1 MRRLRVDG
9 RRKIVEGMAWR
20 RSHSHMPAVP
30 VVKASDVRQRGLPWP
45 VNARR
50 ASIRPA
56 GERARDSQAP
66 GWLELDRCHLD
77 RPAAFARAVCVPLAL
92 PRIIMAASVHVSRT
106 ERGRL
111 FLFLMR
117 GRPVF
122 LVTRL

>member
-1 MRRLRVDG
+1 M
-9 RRKIVEGMAWR
+9 
-20 RSHSHMPAVP
+20 
-30 VVKASDVRQRGLPWP
+30 SDREAFRGLSMQE
-45 VNARR
+45 

-117 GRPVF
+117 GRAVF
-122 LVTRL
+122 FCHPSLISKLCTFSLFLAAGTSFVLLDPMIFSFTHDPIG